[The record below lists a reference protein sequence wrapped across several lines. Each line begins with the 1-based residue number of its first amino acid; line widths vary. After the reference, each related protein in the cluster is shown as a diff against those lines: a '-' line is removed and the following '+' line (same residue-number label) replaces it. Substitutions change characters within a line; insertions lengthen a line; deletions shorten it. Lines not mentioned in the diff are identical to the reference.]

1 MLKVNF
7 LLIFLSTSLFG
18 KPVKIDLANDYSITG
33 ELVKSNLTEVFVDF
47 VLGVQITSSRETKDE
62 PKHCCKF
69 DRREPCER

>member
-33 ELVKSNLTEVFVDF
+33 ELVKSNLTEVFVD
-47 VLGVQITSSRETKDE
+47 LGYDIIKI
-62 PKHCCKF
+62 PKTAIF
-69 DRREPCER
+69 RMVEQQGRQTIE